1 MMIWTRCWQTLFK
14 QDVWNVTD
22 DDDVYSSITV
32 HVDIRWDLVMSVSL
46 YQDMRGYYQCIQYSV
61 TQKDEFFC
69 CRQFAV

>member
-32 HVDIRWDLVMSVSL
+32 HMSIS
-46 YQDMRGYYQCIQYSV
+46 GGIW
-61 TQKDEFFC
+61 
-69 CRQFAV
+69 